1 MECREIV
8 DSAKESPIEL
18 SGCKDCDKLQILF
31 NENPGGKPIRRTGLI
46 LAAIVGKKITI
57 IARPQ
62 LIYRLLYCPHLLDN
76 YLVLRNFCHASAG
89 IQIFVEK
96 EKTIIQY

>member
-46 LAAIVGKKITI
+46 LAAIVGKN
-57 IARPQ
+57 
-62 LIYRLLYCPHLLDN
+62 HN
-76 YLVLRNFCHASAG
+76 Y
-89 IQIFVEK
+89 
-96 EKTIIQY
+96 

>member
-8 DSAKESPIEL
+8 DSAKESPIEV

-46 LAAIVGKKITI
+46 LAAIVGKKSH
-57 IARPQ
+57 P
-62 LIYRLLYCPHLLDN
+62 LKDHKLYIYRLIYYTVSATFKLLSSIQ
-76 YLVLRNFCHASAG
+76 SA
-89 IQIFVEK
+89 ISN
-96 EKTIIQY
+96 

>member
-46 LAAIVGKKITI
+46 LAALVGKKSHPLKDHKLYIVWFITYPVS
-57 IARPQ
+57 ATFK
-62 LIYRLLYCPHLLDN
+62 LLSSIQ
-76 YLVLRNFCHASAG
+76 SA
-89 IQIFVEK
+89 ISN
-96 EKTIIQY
+96 

>member
-46 LAAIVGKKITI
+46 LAAIVGKKSH
-57 IARPQ
+57 P
-62 LIYRLLYCPHLLDN
+62 LKDHKLYIYISFDLLYSIRH
-76 YLVLRNFCHASAG
+76 F
-89 IQIFVEK
+89 
-96 EKTIIQY
+96 